1 MPAWTLETGEIPS
14 RSSNFRAP
22 PGRPWFRKGGERQ
35 VRRSIRYNSSQQQGN
50 WLIFFFFFFFT
61 VEKDV
66 NCGHLSPRE
75 WNRTGEQVG
84 RVRPSDSAR
93 IRIRRRDPS
102 REEENKRE
110 QNQEK
115 GKGVIPWCTHLGLEN
130 KLEARLELGAA
141 REPRAEPSRAE
152 PAF

>member
-1 MPAWTLETGEIPS
+1 
-14 RSSNFRAP
+14 
-22 PGRPWFRKGGERQ
+22 
-35 VRRSIRYNSSQQQGN
+35 
-50 WLIFFFFFFFT
+50 

-152 PAF
+152 PAFWARSRSEPSRAGSFRLASYVKLLNMYNTDGYWLVL